1 MTDSCCICL
10 LVRDQRTYC
19 TYITLTLIMVQTPE
33 GGWGCLNCD
42 HTAEL
47 SAAASSITVNTAPEP
62 WQASPEPSFPKQLY
76 WATLRGSKSPKK
88 FGWRCSRRC
97 QARDHCSQ
105 QRVRC
110 KGSVGRFW
118 PVASTKC
125 KFFLKFVW
133 YWSCVVVQWHHR
145 DVRFIWKL

>member
-1 MTDSCCICL
+1 MLYLSAG
-10 LVRDQRTYC
+10 QRSENILHIHNFNFNYGANTWRW
-19 TYITLTLIMVQTPE
+19 V
-33 GGWGCLNCD
+33 GCLNCD

-47 SAAASSITVNTAPEP
+47 SAAAYSITVNTVPEP
-62 WQASPEPSFPKQLY
+62 WQASPELSFPKQLY

-105 QRVRC
+105 QPVRC

-118 PVASTKC
+118 PIASTKC